1 MKLSGTIYT
10 TRPISNSVAA
20 FFIHPGK
27 IKAKRP
33 WEIRPRIL
41 FCVKQKVSPANSA
54 SVSCS
59 FTNGNGF
66 SIDGLSMLEQALKE
80 RETQRQVN
88 RHEGGFR
95 VAYQG
100 VPGAYSEEAAMA
112 VHPGCKPLPCPDYKA
127 AVWSVERHDADRAIL
142 PVESTVAGTIHPN
155 YDLLLHHRLHVVGEI
170 HFPVQY
176 CLLVVPGVARA
187 EIERVVSH
195 PLALS
200 QCEQTLTSLGL
211 GDASRQ
217 TIDDTAGAADYVS
230 RNNLRHTA
238 AIASS
243 RAAEIYGL
251 SVVARGI
258 QDEYCNF
265 TRFLILAREPV
276 APAADRPHK
285 TSIVIGHEGG
295 SVDLLFRALSA
306 FSFRGINLTKLESR
320 PGPGRRTVTSNLL
333 RGEGGLNVKQF
344 HYIDFEASMAD
355 RRAQNALTELQ
366 EFTTFLR
373 VLGSYPADPKDQ
385 EI

>member
-1 MKLSGTIYT
+1 MALSRTINST
-10 TRPISNSVAA
+10 TLTNYSVAA

-27 IKAKRP
+27 IKARGP
-33 WEIRPRIL
+33 WEIRPRVL
-41 FCVKQKVSPANSA
+41 FCVKKKVSPANSA

-59 FTNGNGF
+59 FTNGNGL
-66 SIDGLSMLEQALKE
+66 SVDGLSTLERALKE
-80 RETQRQVN
+80 RETQ
-88 RHEGGFR
+88 EGAFR

-100 VPGAYSEEAAMA
+100 VPGAYSEEAAMDF
-112 VHPGCKPLPCPDYKA
+112 HPGCKPLPCPDYKA
-127 AVWSVERHDADRAIL
+127 AVWSVERHEADRAIL
-142 PVESTVAGTIHPN
+142 PVEGTVAGTIHPN

-170 HFPVQY
+170 YFPVQY
-176 CLLVVPGVARA
+176 CLLVLPGVTRV
-187 EIERVVSH
+187 EIRRVVSH

-200 QCEQTLTSLGL
+200 QCEQTLASLGF
-211 GDASRQ
+211 GNASRQ
-217 TIDDTAGAADYVS
+217 TTDDTAGAAEYVS
-230 RNNLRHTA
+230 RKNLRHTA
-238 AIASS
+238 AIASA

-251 SVVARGI
+251 SVLARGI
-258 QDEYCNF
+258 QDDYCNF
-265 TRFLILAREPV
+265 TRFVVLAREPV
-276 APAADRPHK
+276 ASAADRPHK

-295 SVDLLFRALSA
+295 SVDVLFRALSA

-344 HYIDFEASMAD
+344 QHVFYIDFEASMAD

-373 VLGSYPADPKDQ
+373 VLGSYPVDPKVQ